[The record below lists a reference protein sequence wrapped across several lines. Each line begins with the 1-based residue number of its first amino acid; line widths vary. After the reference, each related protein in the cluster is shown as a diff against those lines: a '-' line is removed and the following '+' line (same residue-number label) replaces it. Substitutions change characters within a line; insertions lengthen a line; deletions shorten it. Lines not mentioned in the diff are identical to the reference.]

1 MMVRILNAY
10 FPARALLVCLG
21 ETILVAMSFLL
32 VTRVYLGP
40 DAELFLAYEGGAAKI
55 LLVTLVFIVCMYYLD
70 LYDSLVL
77 TNRREILVRLLAAI
91 GIGTL
96 IFALL
101 YTAYPGAQIDL
112 HQFVPGICLVL
123 VLIGIWRELVVRG
136 LSSHHLVER
145 ALLLGEGPL
154 AIDLA
159 EQFVK
164 RPEIG
169 IRLVGYVSDDPGRMN
184 GLPLEYLGRCDRLI
198 SAVKKSGAT
207 RLVVAVEERRGILPV
222 EGLLSLKTGHSV
234 RVQDGVDVYETLTGK
249 LPVQSLRLS
258 WLLFSP
264 GFRVSRSLL
273 FNKRLLSVVVSGL
286 LLVLTSPIMLLIALI
301 IRLDSPGPV
310 IFRQTRVGQHGKIF
324 VLYKF
329 RSMFDGSDANGAHP
343 PLGDYDGRMT
353 RVGRIL
359 RRTRLDELPQLYNI
373 LRGDMHFV
381 GPRPFIP
388 EQEQELIQ
396 KIPLYGQR
404 WVVKPGVTGWA
415 QVKRG
420 YCVTLEDNQEK
431 LAYDLFYIKNMSVR
445 LDLLILF
452 VTVKILLLGRGGR

>member
-10 FPARALLVCLG
+10 FPARAVLVCLG
-21 ETILVAMSFLL
+21 EAILVALSFLV

-40 DAELFLAYEGGAAKI
+40 DTELFLAYEGGAAKI

-70 LYDSLVL
+70 LYDTLVL

-91 GIGTL
+91 GVGTV

-112 HQFVPGICLVL
+112 HQFVPAICLVL
-123 VLIGIWRELVVRG
+123 VVIGIWRELVVRG

-159 EQFVK
+159 EQFIK

-169 IRLVGYVSDDPGRMN
+169 IRLVGYVSDDPRRMN
-184 GLPLEYLGRCDRLI
+184 GLPLDYLGRCDRLI
-198 SAVKKSGAT
+198 SAVKESGAR

-222 EGLLSLKTGHSV
+222 EGLLSLKTDHSV

-273 FNKRLLSVVVSGL
+273 FHKRLLSVVASGL
-286 LLVLTSPIMLLIALI
+286 ILVPCSPIMLLIALI

-329 RSMFDGSDANGAHP
+329 RSMFHGSDAQGNHP
-343 PLGDYDGRMT
+343 PLNDDDRRMT

-381 GPRPFIP
+381 GPRPFVP
-388 EQEQELIQ
+388 EQEEELLR

-404 WVVKPGVTGWA
+404 WAVKPGVTGWA

-420 YCVTLEDNQEK
+420 YCATLEDNEDK

-445 LDLLILF
+445 LDLLIIF

>member
-1 MMVRILNAY
+1 MMVRIFNVY
-10 FPARALLVCLG
+10 FPVRALLVCLG
-21 ETILVAMSFLL
+21 ETILVALSFLV

-55 LLVTLVFIVCMYYLD
+55 LLVTVVFIVCIYYLD
-70 LYDSLVL
+70 LYDTLVL

-91 GIGTL
+91 GIGTV

-112 HQFVPGICLVL
+112 HQFVGGICLML

-169 IRLVGYVSDDPGRMN
+169 IRLMGYVSDYPGRMN

-198 SAVKKSGAT
+198 SAVKKSGAS
-207 RLVVAVEERRGILPV
+207 RLVVAVEERRGSLPV
-222 EGLLSLKTGHSV
+222 EGLLSLKTDHSV

-273 FNKRLLSVVVSGL
+273 FHKRLLSVIVSGF
-286 LLVLTSPIMLLIALI
+286 LLVLFSPIMLLIALI

-310 IFRQTRVGQHGKIF
+310 IFRQPRVGQHGKIF
-324 VLYKF
+324 LLYKF
-329 RSMFDGSDANGAHP
+329 RSMFHGSEAHGNHP
-343 PLGDYDGRMT
+343 PLDGGDGRLT

-359 RRTRLDELPQLYNI
+359 RRTRLDELPQLCNI

-381 GPRPFIP
+381 GPRPFVP
-388 EQEQELIQ
+388 EQEQELVQ
-396 KIPLYGQR
+396 KVPLYAQR
-404 WVVKPGVTGWA
+404 WVVKPGITGWA

-420 YCVTLEDNQEK
+420 YCVTVEDNEEK

-445 LDLLILF
+445 LDLLIIF

>member
-1 MMVRILNAY
+1 MMVRIFNAY
-10 FPARALLVCLG
+10 FPARSLLVCLG
-21 ETILVAMSFLL
+21 ETILVALSFLV
-32 VTRVYLGP
+32 VTGVYLGP

-70 LYDSLVL
+70 LYDTLVL

-101 YTAYPGAQIDL
+101 YTAYPGAGIDL

-159 EQFVK
+159 DQFIK

-169 IRLVGYVSDDPGRMN
+169 IRLVGYVSDYPALMN
-184 GLPLEYLGRCDRLI
+184 GLPLQYLGGCNQLV
-198 SAVKKSGAT
+198 SAVKRFGAS
-207 RLVVAVEERRGILPV
+207 RLVVAIEERRGALPV
-222 EGLLSLKTGHSV
+222 ETLLALKTDHAV
-234 RVQDGVDVYETLTGK
+234 RVQDGAHVYETLTGK
-249 LPVQSLRLS
+249 LPIQSLRLS

-273 FNKRLLSVVVSGL
+273 FYKRVFSFLFSGL
-286 LLVLTSPIMLLIALI
+286 LLILCAPLMALIALV
-301 IRLDSPGPV
+301 IRVDSPGPV
-310 IFRQTRVGQHGKIF
+310 ILRQRRVGQHGKVF

-329 RSMFDGSDANGAHP
+329 RSMFDGSDLDLNHRPVA
-343 PLGDYDGRMT
+343 DEDERIT
-353 RVGRIL
+353 RAGRIL
-359 RRTRLDELPQLYNI
+359 RRSRLDELPQLYNI

-381 GPRPFIP
+381 GPRPFVP
-388 EQEQELIQ
+388 DQEQELVE
-396 KIPLYGQR
+396 KIPLYSQR

-420 YCVTLEDNQEK
+420 YCVTLEDNEEK
-431 LAYDLFYIKNMSVR
+431 LAYDLFYIKNMSVG

-452 VTVKILLLGRGGR
+452 VTAKILLLGRGGR